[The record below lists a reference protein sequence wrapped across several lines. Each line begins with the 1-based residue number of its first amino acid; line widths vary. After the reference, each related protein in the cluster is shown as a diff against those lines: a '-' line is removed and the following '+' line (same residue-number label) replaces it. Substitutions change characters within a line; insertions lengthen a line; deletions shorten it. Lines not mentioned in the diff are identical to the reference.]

1 MLSAAATD
9 SCDVFTCSGKSKSV
23 DEDALVP
30 RTMIGTPDTSLA
42 GLMGPTDSGVVD
54 EVSEPL

>member
-1 MLSAAATD
+1 MLSAVAID
-9 SCDVFTCSGKSKSV
+9 SRSVFACSSKSKSV

-30 RTMIGTPDTSLA
+30 RTITGTPDTSLA
-42 GLMGPTDSGVVD
+42 GLMGPTDSWID